1 MVIFHCYVSSPEGKT
16 AARGFVYEHSG
27 IVHSPLLLHVI
38 TRYLEDQTLGSMCT
52 RHAVTWVAN
61 MSDPGTERFFAS
73 FLSRLRP
80 SRHFKTIP
88 FLANPF
94 WLHGI
99 PRVVRL
105 FRIVHSSLCGMFYC
119 LYFPGFPM
127 FS

>member
-1 MVIFHCYVSSPEGKT
+1 MLGTTTIGIKT

-38 TRYLEDQTLGSMCT
+38 TRYLEDQTLVSMCT

-88 FLANPF
+88 CL
-94 WLHGI
+94 
-99 PRVVRL
+99 
-105 FRIVHSSLCGMFYC
+105 FYC